1 MGERHSDGGR
11 SGRRQAHRAG
21 VAPERGQGQAGPDA
35 ALGERIGT
43 VVRRD
48 GAGVDPEAE
57 RRAVAAFRAAR
68 GTRAHR
74 ARTRRRDDW
83 RRSRPRR
90 VRLSAGASLSAVLA
104 SLALGG
110 LAVAAI
116 ASAGSP
122 AHEDRRPAV
131 PSVRPADGGGT
142 TSGGDRPSAAP
153 STSPTATGPAPA
165 SSAATGSAADHA
177 RRDRPA
183 TAADLLAHCR
193 AYEQVKG
200 RGKALDSTAWQRLV
214 TAAGGAEKV
223 AAYCARQSATAT
235 ATASAAA
242 TRTEEPQAAA
252 PRTAAPQ
259 VQEPQADEKQPDE
272 KQTDEKQTEATQA
285 PEQKQTEGT
294 RAPDEKQAKGKK

>member
-11 SGRRQAHRAG
+11 SGRRRAHRAG
-21 VAPERGQGQAGPDA
+21 VAPVWGQAGPEA
-35 ALGERIGT
+35 VLAERIGT
-43 VVRRD
+43 VVRSD

-68 GTRAHR
+68 GTQAHR

-83 RRSRPRR
+83 RLSRPRR
-90 VRLSAGASLSAVLA
+90 VRLSARASLSAVLA
-104 SLALGG
+104 SIALGG

-122 AHEDRRPAV
+122 AHEDRRPAA
-131 PSVRPADGGGT
+131 PSARPADGGGT
-142 TSGGDRPSAAP
+142 THSGDRPPAKP
-153 STSPTATGPAPA
+153 STGPAATGPAPA
-165 SSAATGSAADHA
+165 PSAAPDHGH
-177 RRDRPA
+177 RDRPA

-223 AAYCARQSATAT
+223 PAYCARQLATAT
-235 ATASAAA
+235 ATAAAA
-242 TRTEEPQAAA
+242 RTEEPQTAA

-259 VQEPQADEKQPDE
+259 AQEPQADEKQPE
-272 KQTDEKQTEATQA
+272 EKQTEVTQA
-285 PEQKQTEGT
+285 PEQMQTEGT
-294 RAPDEKQAKGKK
+294 PAPEEKRPKEKK